1 MKNLCQLGQNLVIG
15 KEDREQ
21 TRLFHSV
28 TALYDSSEVEK
39 EMKVNLSNHL
49 LRSSK

>member
-1 MKNLCQLGQNLVIG
+1 MTNLCQFGQNLLIG

-28 TALYDSSEVEK
+28 TVLYDPSDLEND
-39 EMKVNLSNHL
+39 MKVN
-49 LRSSK
+49 